1 VITAV
6 HVRQLEIPFE
16 RPLLTASFPIPGVDT
31 VLAEVEGENGTRG
44 IAWIFC
50 FGRRRAAVL
59 KAMVED
65 LAEVAIGEDELMTQR
80 LWEKMARAVAFI
92 GQRGVAAL
100 GMSAIDT
107 ACWDLVGKTLGQ
119 PVYRLLGGYR
129 GEVEAYASQGLWL
142 DRSRDELV
150 EEARG
155 LLAAGFTGMK
165 LRMGLED
172 GREDLARA
180 RAVRE
185 AIGPDVALMVDV
197 NQGWGAKQTIRM
209 GEALAELDLR
219 WLEEPL
225 PFDDLDSYRRI
236 REALDMPLCTGE
248 NNFLRADFLRLIE
261 AEAADIL
268 MPDLMR
274 VGGVTEWMKIAR
286 LCEAHQVAVTPH
298 LFSEV
303 SAHLAAAAPGVIWL
317 EYQPWWSPILAE
329 PLELRDG
336 GIAPGNRPGFGIEL
350 DEDAVRRYEVA

>member
-1 VITAV
+1 MIAAV
-6 HVRQLEIPFE
+6 HVRQLAIPFE

-31 VLAEVEGENGTRG
+31 VLAEVEGDDGTRG
-44 IAWIFC
+44 FSWIFC

-65 LAEVAIGEDELMTQR
+65 LADVAIGEDELMTQR
-80 LWEKMARAVAFI
+80 LWEKMAKAVAFI
-92 GQRGVAAL
+92 GRRGVAAL

-107 ACWDLVGKTLGQ
+107 ACWDLAGRVAGR
-119 PVYRLLGGYR
+119 PVHQLLGGYR

-142 DRSRDELV
+142 DRSREELT
-150 EEARG
+150 EEARA
-155 LLAAGFTGMK
+155 LVDAGFRGVKM
-165 LRMGLED
+165 RMGLED
-172 GREDLARA
+172 EREDVARA

-197 NQGWGAKQTIRM
+197 NQGWTAKQAIRM
-209 GEALAELDLR
+209 AEPLGELDLT

-225 PFDDLDSYRRI
+225 PFEDLDGYRRVRDAI
-236 REALDMPLCTGE
+236 EMPLCTGE
-248 NNFLRADFLRLIE
+248 NNFLRDEFVQLID
-261 AEAADIL
+261 AAAADVL

-274 VGGVTEWMKIAR
+274 VGGVTEWLKVAR
-286 LCEAHQVAVTPH
+286 VCEAHRVAVTPH

-303 SAHLAAAAPGVIWL
+303 SLHLAAASPGVSWL

-329 PLELRDG
+329 PLELADG
-336 GIAPGNRPGFGIEL
+336 GIAVRERPGFGIEL